1 VKIAFRIAGDPRL
14 DFHPYCLDKTL
25 LWEKNAR
32 ANKIPVS
39 SEHFDAVVI
48 GSGFGG
54 SVTSYRLAEAGLSV
68 CVLERGKPYPPGSFP
83 RTPYDF
89 RNSFWNPGEGQF
101 GLFDVRSFSGGLS
114 AVVSSAL
121 GGGSLLYNSVLAR
134 KDERWFVRE
143 EPHDG
148 TYERWPV
155 TRADLDPHYD
165 TVEKILSPQ
174 VYPAHAK
181 PYSDMLRMRA
191 LEEAAKKLGQR
202 NPDMSWYLPN
212 LGITFHNEGAP
223 PVPGEQIL
231 ANYPNLH
238 NRQRSTCRLCSE
250 CYVGCNFGSKNSLDF
265 NYLSL
270 ATLRNAEIRTLCE
283 VRGFRPREMGGFEIS
298 YVVHDN
304 SNSGDGNGN
313 GAKSPAHRII
323 TADRLTLSAGT
334 FGSTYLLLKNRDA
347 FPGLSSML
355 GAKLSGNGDYLAI
368 AFDCQ
373 TKGPAGSSP
382 RFLNP
387 TFGPAIASTVRMK
400 DTVDGGSGPGIY
412 LQDAGFPAFVG
423 WIAEAVDAP
432 GILFRTI
439 SYLIDRIF
447 SRKSNGRGPE
457 IAREF
462 RKILGAVA
470 ISSNSMGLVAMGR
483 DRPAGKMYLE
493 HADKSGEPYL
503 DARFPMNESR
513 AYLDRVRET
522 AKQLAE
528 AMGGEFKEDP
538 TAELLKQL
546 VTVHPLGGCSMG
558 ENASQGVVD
567 SYGEVFGFKDFYIA
581 DGSVMP
587 GPVGANPSLTI
598 AALANRT
605 ADHILESRRPN
616 SNLLNVGASKSA

>member
-1 VKIAFRIAGDPRL
+1 M
-14 DFHPYCLDKTL
+14 
-25 LWEKNAR
+25 
-32 ANKIPVS
+32 S

-89 RNSFWNPGEGQF
+89 RNSFWNPAEGQF

-134 KDERWFVRE
+134 KDEKWFVRE
-143 EPHDG
+143 EPHSG

-165 TVEKILSPQ
+165 TVEKILAPQ
-174 VYPAHAK
+174 VFPAHAK

-191 LEEAAKKLGQR
+191 LEEAAKKIGQH

-223 PVPGEQIL
+223 PVPGEQIHEKF
-231 ANYPNLH
+231 PNLH

-270 ATLRNAEIRTLCE
+270 AKLKGAEIRTLCE
-283 VRGFRPREMGGFEIS
+283 VRNFRPRENGGFEIS
-298 YVVHDN
+298 YVVHQIPE
-304 SNSGDGNGN
+304 SGSGNGN
-313 GAKSPAHRII
+313 GAKSLPPHSI
-323 TADRLTLSAGT
+323 TADRLILSAGT
-334 FGSTYLLLKNRDA
+334 LGSTYLMLKNRDV
-347 FPGLSSML
+347 FPGLSSSL
-355 GAKLSGNGDYLAI
+355 GAKLSGNGDYLGI

-373 TKGPAGSSP
+373 TKVPGGRAP

-387 TFGPAIASTVRMK
+387 TFGPAIASTIRLK

-412 LQDAGFPAFVG
+412 IQDAGFPAFVG
-423 WIAEAVDAP
+423 WIAEAVDTP
-432 GILFRTI
+432 GILLRTV
-439 SYLIDRIF
+439 SYLIDRVF
-447 SRKSNGRGPE
+447 SRKSSGPRPE
-457 IAREF
+457 IGKEF

-470 ISSNSMGLVAMGR
+470 ISSNSMGLAAMGR
-483 DRPAGKMYLE
+483 DRPAGRMYLE
-493 HADKSGEPYL
+493 RADKSSEPYL

-538 TAELLKQL
+538 TTDLLKQL
-546 VTVHPLGGCSMG
+546 VSVHPLGGCSMG
-558 ENASQGVVD
+558 ENTSQGVVD
-567 SYGEVFGFKDFYIA
+567 SYGEVFGFKNFYVA
-581 DGSVMP
+581 DGSIMP

-605 ADHILESRRPN
+605 ADYIIENRRRSSSQIN
-616 SNLLNVGASKSA
+616 ARASQPA